1 MKTSYSI
8 KYDKSTFKTGEKY
21 LSHYDLPD
29 SRIFINTGFFGSGK
43 TQSIINHCKKTEQDF
58 IIIQPT
64 RALIAD
70 TSGRIKNDGIEI
82 KTHLELN
89 KSSDLFSYSGNR
101 NTTIES
107 LIKLDFEANRNHLF
121 VFDEFSTILT
131 QVFSNINDERRAEIF
146 KVLNF
151 IFKNCK
157 VVVFDSLLKEFEV
170 ELIYD
175 LAGLDH
181 TSKNIEIMSNCFYNP
196 PKRKFDL
203 YYSQGTY
210 EKSIIEKVSSGK
222 NILIMTDNVSFSD
235 SIITALKQLNYENCH
250 SLCADTRQDILNN
263 RTLND
268 FINETKPNCLAISP
282 TGFTG
287 LDISVEHFDE
297 VYLYVD
303 NIGISDYRV
312 YIQAIHRLRD
322 FTKPISIYSKN
333 YEFDPTI
340 KTDYLDILSDYDNRI
355 KGLNILS
362 EKILDVSGQW
372 VTRPENKPYEIYLAK
387 KYAWQNQNKKQG
399 LSFYIQ
405 EYYSN
410 FKNDEGE
417 NIFWFN
423 HIKEENDKLKKDKSE
438 KVEIKRAKLK
448 ALPLIDK
455 PEYEKLIRNQ
465 SKQDLCKDD
474 KDKIKKYELSRKLGI
489 GHTETNRNDLI
500 NEVLDYSINDEKL
513 NKLSS
518 KIESLKIDDWKLQ
531 EIEKQK
537 NINKGF
543 DFKPSSLLLEKKIFL
558 DFIDKYKEKEF
569 SKNDFSFEFIKNL
582 ELITG
587 SNFGHTVKEEI
598 INRKIFP
605 DLVKRTGYESLAV
618 DYAYLIANGNEE
630 TIREVYKKELLK
642 IFECEMNRFDKRL
655 NREFSRVKGSEK
667 REIQREKLLKE
678 AISKIQKK
686 QNRFILSVKNQ
697 FSVSHISI
705 LSDWLNTWSIKL
717 KNRKSNGNRFY
728 TLDLTLFCKLT
739 GFKGSK
745 NES

>member
-1 MKTSYSI
+1 M

-21 LSHYDLPD
+21 LSQYDLPD
-29 SRIFINTGFFGSGK
+29 SRIFINNGFFGSGK
-43 TQSIINHCKKTEQDF
+43 TQSIINHCKRTKQDF

-70 TSGRIKNDGIEI
+70 TSGRINNDGIEI

-89 KSSDLFSYSGNR
+89 KSNDLFSYSGNR

-107 LIKLDFEANRNHLF
+107 LIELDFEENRNHLF

-131 QVFSNINDERRAEIF
+131 QVFSNINDDRRDKIL
-146 KVLNF
+146 KVLTF

-157 VVVFDSLLKEFEV
+157 VVVFDSLLNEIEI

-181 TSKNIEIMSNCFYNP
+181 TTKDIEIMSNCYYNP

-210 EKSIIEKVSSGK
+210 EKSIIAKVSSGK

-235 SIITALKQLNYENCH
+235 SLIAELNKINYDNVH
-250 SLCADTRQDILNN
+250 SLCADTRPEILNN
-263 RTLND
+263 TTLNE
-268 FINETKPNCLAISP
+268 FIQNNKPNLLSISP

-287 LDISVEHFDE
+287 LDISIEHFDE
-297 VYLYVD
+297 VYLYSD

-322 FTKPISIYSKN
+322 FTKSVSIYTKN

-372 VTRPENKPYEIYLAK
+372 VTRPENKPYEIYSAK
-387 KYAWQNQNKKQG
+387 KTAWQNHNKKQG

-405 EYYSN
+405 EYYST
-410 FKNDEGE
+410 FKNDDGK

-423 HIKEENDKLKKDKSE
+423 HIKEENEKLKKDKSE

-455 PEYEKLIRNQ
+455 PEYEKLNRDQ
-465 SKQDLCKDD
+465 SKRDLCKDE
-474 KDKIKKYELSRKLGI
+474 KDKIFKFELSQKLGI
-489 GHTETNRNDLI
+489 GYTEANRDKLI
-500 NEVLDYSINDEKL
+500 NDVLDYSVNEVKL
-513 NKLSS
+513 NKLAS
-518 KIESLKIDDWKLQ
+518 KIDSLKMDDSILYEKEKLKYQ
-531 EIEKQK
+531 
-537 NINKGF
+537 NKCF
-543 DFKPSSLLLEKKIFL
+543 DLNPSSLLLEKKIFL
-558 DFIDKYKEKEF
+558 NFLDKYKNREF
-569 SKNDFSFEFIKNL
+569 SKTDFDFEFIKNL
-582 ELITG
+582 ELVTG
-587 SNFGHTVKEEI
+587 SNFGHKVEDEI

-618 DYAYLIANGNEE
+618 DYAYAIARGDEK
-630 TIREVYKKELLK
+630 TIREVYNTDLLK
-642 IFECEMNRFDKRL
+642 IFDVEMSRYDKRL
-655 NREFSRVKGSEK
+655 NREFTRVQNLEK
-667 REIQREKLLKE
+667 REMRKEKLRKE
-678 AISKIQKK
+678 AIIKIQNK
-686 QNRFILSVKNQ
+686 QKIFIQSIQNQ
-697 FSVSHISI
+697 FSVSPISI
-705 LSDWLNTWSIKL
+705 LSDWLNTWSITL
-717 KNRKSNGNRFY
+717 KTRKSNGNRFY

-739 GFKGSK
+739 GFKGGE